1 MYTYIYT
8 YISPAN
14 ITQHYLAVHRSIYSH
29 IFLAQLSLTIS
40 VLRGERPKK
49 KQKTIKIFTDYIYI

>member
-14 ITQHYLAVHRSIYSH
+14 ITQHYLAVHHSIYSH

-40 VLRGERPKK
+40 VLRGEKPKK
-49 KQKTIKIFTDYIYI
+49 KKNYKNIY